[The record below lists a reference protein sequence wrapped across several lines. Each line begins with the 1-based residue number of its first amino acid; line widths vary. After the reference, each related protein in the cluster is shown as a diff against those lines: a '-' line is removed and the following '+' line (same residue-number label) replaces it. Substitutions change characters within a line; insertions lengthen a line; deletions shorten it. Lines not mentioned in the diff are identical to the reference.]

1 MKKIAPIETHDT
13 TFLNSTTNKKLIRAE
28 MTFIVLLGL
37 AFKPSKT
44 WLFRSIKSIYSGYL
58 QDAPHSKDSKQKDAF
73 HRVE

>member
-1 MKKIAPIETHDT
+1 
-13 TFLNSTTNKKLIRAE
+13 